1 MSGPSFANGC
11 SIRKHGSQRQRGRQV
26 IKRKGEGDKTWYR
39 TDRCF
44 RVGEDWYIATREGKD
59 IGPFKSRV
67 TAERS
72 AERLIAILSEERKD
86 VDAYTRKLVL
96 EGIWADT
103 HFA

>member
-1 MSGPSFANGC
+1 M
-11 SIRKHGSQRQRGRQV
+11 
-26 IKRKGEGDKTWYR
+26 EKTWYR

-44 RVGEDWYIATREGKD
+44 RVGENWYIATREGND

-72 AERLIAILSEERKD
+72 AERLIAILKEEGK
-86 VDAYTRKLVL
+86 VDPYTRKLVL

-103 HFA
+103 NFA